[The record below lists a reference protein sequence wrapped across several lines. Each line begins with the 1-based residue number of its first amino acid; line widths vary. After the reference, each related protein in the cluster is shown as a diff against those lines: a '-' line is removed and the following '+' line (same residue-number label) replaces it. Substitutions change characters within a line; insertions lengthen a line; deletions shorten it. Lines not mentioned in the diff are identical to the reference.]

1 MPIGGEG
8 SKVRLTAERLMSGH
22 DGRRATCLILLIL
35 VQTSISAASENLVTD
50 HIESD
55 LTRPDHVVFSGPGM
69 FSETDIDSTSGLI
82 RGPFGSFDPL
92 ERQNWYQDEFSDRY
106 GYGALI
112 IVQSQTSDLTDMIES
127 VESRGPSFRS
137 STPITQQYSV

>member
-1 MPIGGEG
+1 
-8 SKVRLTAERLMSGH
+8 MSGH

-82 RGPFGSFDPL
+82 RGPLGHLTHWNDKIGTRMNFLTGMDMGLDHCSI
-92 ERQNWYQDEFSDRY
+92 SD
-106 GYGALI
+106 
-112 IVQSQTSDLTDMIES
+112 V
-127 VESRGPSFRS
+127 
-137 STPITQQYSV
+137 